1 MSLLVLEPG
10 LHSLIVDFGR
20 PATRSLGMPVG
31 GAADRLSLALG
42 NRLVGNSPN
51 TPALEITLV
60 GPTLSC
66 DAPTSGVL
74 FGAPFSLHSDRQPLV
89 VGKTFLLEVGE
100 QMRIGGTPRGLRAY
114 LCVPGG
120 FDSPA
125 VLGSRSALQPIR
137 QGDSLDC
144 SPSALPIRSLADD
157 SPSSL
162 SADDPVSLRF
172 LPGAQ
177 SDWFDMA
184 GFAAQFF
191 QVTPASDRM
200 GLRLKGEPL
209 PRPAREIISEPVCPG
224 TVQVTN
230 DGQCIILGVEG
241 QTIGGYPKIAQVIL
255 ADLDLVGQLRPGTL
269 LRFTPVTFEQA
280 ETADRQKADE
290 KQRWL
295 ARLAAVID

>member
-1 MSLLVLEPG
+1 MSFLVLESG

-51 TPALEITLV
+51 TPALEITLA

-66 DAPTSGVL
+66 DTPTSGVL
-74 FGAPFSLHSDRQPLV
+74 FGAPFSLHSDRQSLV

-100 QMRIGGTPRGLRAY
+100 QMRIGGTPHGLRAY

-125 VLGSRSALQPIR
+125 VLDSRSALQPIR

-144 SPSALPIRSLADD
+144 APSALPIRSLAHD

-162 SADDPVSLRF
+162 PAEDPVSLRF

-177 SDWFDMA
+177 SDWFDTVS
-184 GFAAQFF
+184 FAAQLF

-280 ETADRQKADE
+280 ETADREKAGE